1 MYMVQSIGYTDG
13 AFQVIDYR
21 HGAILVSVDL
31 KYVGFGYEAKIL
43 TREDLYDVRSLSAG
57 NVADCITRLFGQTNL
72 KRYSGTMYEIIPC
85 TPLSVVGGADLFRV
99 KALFHSVILEVRCF
113 GEREKRYLQVP
124 VGDGQM
130 FRYLTS
136 NAWFGYVNVSHGLND
151 KFVVL
156 VMCGSSVLCTISIM
170 DGYATVLDG
179 GDGFVRKNLE
189 YRTLR
194 ELVLG
199 R

>member
-1 MYMVQSIGYTDG
+1 MYMVQSIGYMNG

-21 HGAILVSVDL
+21 HGAIMVSVDL
-31 KYVGFGYEAKIL
+31 KYIGFGYEAKIL

-72 KRYSGTMYEIIPC
+72 KKYQGTMYEIVPC

-124 VGDGQM
+124 VGDGQV

-136 NAWFGYVNVSHGLND
+136 NVWFGYVNVSHGLND
-151 KFVVL
+151 KFIVFL
-156 VMCGSSVLCTISIM
+156 MCGSSVLYSLSVRE
-170 DGYATVLDG
+170 GYATVIDG
-179 GDGFVRKNLE
+179 ADDMVRKNIE
-189 YRTLR
+189 YKTSR

>member
-21 HGAILVSVDL
+21 HGAIMVSVDL

-99 KALFHSVILEVRCF
+99 QALANSVILEARCF

-124 VGDGQM
+124 VGAGQM
-130 FRYLTS
+130 FRYLAS
-136 NAWFGYVNVSHGLND
+136 NVWFGYANVSHGLND

-156 VMCGSSVLCTISIM
+156 IMCGSSVLYSLSVRE
-170 DGYATVLDG
+170 GYATVLDG
-179 GDGFVRKNLE
+179 EDDMVRKNIE
-189 YRTLR
+189 YKTSR